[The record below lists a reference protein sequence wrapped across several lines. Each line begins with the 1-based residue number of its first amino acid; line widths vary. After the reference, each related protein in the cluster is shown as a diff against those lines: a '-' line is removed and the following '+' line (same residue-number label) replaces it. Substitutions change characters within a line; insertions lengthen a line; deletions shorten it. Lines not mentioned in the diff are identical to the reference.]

1 MSLLWHPDRWVSYPA
16 LYVPAVQG
24 IFELISNAYN
34 ALSVSHTDHEV
45 DSSEDGVDPFED
57 SSIRRKSRSSDEHR
71 FA

>member
-1 MSLLWHPDRWVSYPA
+1 MLFRS
-16 LYVPAVQG
+16 G

-57 SSIRRKSRSSDEHR
+57 SSIRRKSRNSDEQR